1 MLLEQQDAELFYQLW
16 IPLLN
21 FVNQKYEI
29 CPQLGTF
36 DRGHNFDISAAKKIA
51 GYLWAHTEI
60 IDEYLSETNLP
71 EEQAQIITGWKRC
84 RSGKYIVERHLK
96 KGSVFIS
103 EEEQKVYMVK
113 GLFSTWEEM
122 LGKGPVLL
130 DAVLLPFRDSIITDG
145 LMIAY
150 PVHFGSG
157 IRESFKEI
165 YLNAK
170 ADNTICF
177 SLEGSEPERPSRK
190 EKETST
196 SGSYVI
202 SVSYGTGCY
211 RHIQIGAN
219 DTLSDLH
226 KAILNAF
233 EFDDDSQHAFL
244 WIIMSGLLRT
254 HMFPEKQSLGA
265 V

>member
-1 MLLEQQDAELFYQLW
+1 MLLEQQDAELVYQLW

-21 FVNQKYEI
+21 FVDQKYEI

-36 DRGHNFDISAAKKIA
+36 DSGHNFDISAAKKIA

-84 RSGKYIVERHLK
+84 RSGKHIVERHLK
-96 KGSVFIS
+96 KGPVFIS

-145 LMIAY
+145 LLPA
-150 PVHFGSG
+150 HS
-157 IRESFKEI
+157 
-165 YLNAK
+165 
-170 ADNTICF
+170 DW
-177 SLEGSEPERPSRK
+177 RK
-190 EKETST
+190 
-196 SGSYVI
+196 
-202 SVSYGTGCY
+202 
-211 RHIQIGAN
+211 
-219 DTLSDLH
+219 
-226 KAILNAF
+226 
-233 EFDDDSQHAFL
+233 
-244 WIIMSGLLRT
+244 
-254 HMFPEKQSLGA
+254 
-265 V
+265 